1 MKVKEESEK
10 AGLKVNIQKTEIM
23 ASGPI
28 TSWEIWDSD
37 ATGQWLGSHALSVP
51 EAEPVQPQW
60 AGSLQWSP
68 GPAQAAWR
76 VPPGRR
82 SQPEPALLAE
92 RQCLRPGPSGSSSPG
107 PSQALSQACVGRAA
121 SLLLA
126 PPDIVRHG

>member
-1 MKVKEESEK
+1 MTLPGGPQSLSDCV
-10 AGLKVNIQKTEIM
+10 AGSVPCQ
-23 ASGPI
+23 A
-28 TSWEIWDSD
+28 WDSD
-37 ATGQWLGSHALSVP
+37 ARGQWLGSRALSVP

-76 VPPGRR
+76 VPRGRR
-82 SQPEPALLAE
+82 SQPAPALLSE
-92 RQCLRPGPSGSSSPG
+92 RQCLRPGPSGSSPPG
-107 PSQALSQACVGRAA
+107 PSQALSQACAGRAA